1 MYKKPSI
8 YIDMLKR
15 LRHLF
20 YCDTYKK
27 LAKVLGV
34 SVNLLYLWNA
44 KDKVPDSA
52 LGLLKLIEKQQK
64 EIQELKERKDGN
76 KL

>member
-1 MYKKPSI
+1 
-8 YIDMLKR
+8 MLKKLKR
-15 LRHLF
+15 LF
-20 YCDTYKK
+20 YCDTYKE
-27 LAKVLGV
+27 LAEVLGV

-64 EIQELKERKDGN
+64 EIQELERGKDGT
-76 KL
+76 KISS